1 MIVVIAM
8 VVVVVVGWFGVIS
21 DRSCKRDLLVM
32 RFRDEISASMVLQG
46 KNEEDNK
53 IFWVKDRLL
62 CEEDD
67 SEVF

>member
-53 IFWVKDRLL
+53 IFWVKDKLL

-67 SEVF
+67 SEVY